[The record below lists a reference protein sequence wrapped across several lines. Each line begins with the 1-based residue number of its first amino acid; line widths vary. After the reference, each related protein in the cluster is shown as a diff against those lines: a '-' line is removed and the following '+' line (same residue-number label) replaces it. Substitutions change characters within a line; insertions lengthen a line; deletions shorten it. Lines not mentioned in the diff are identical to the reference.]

1 MKKVDFKVLGELF
14 LSFCKIGAFTIGGG
28 LAMMPM
34 LQKELIEKKHWMTEE
49 ELIDYYAIG
58 QSTPGII
65 AVNVATFIGYKKAG
79 ILGGIIATLG
89 IIFPSVV
96 IITVLAR
103 LISSIDDFPWVQKA
117 LKGINVSVAALLT
130 DVTINFAKK
139 TAKNLFSVILII
151 LVFCLVYFLNVPSY
165 LIILGSAAIGLCYFY
180 ACKALSQNKIKNQ
193 GK

>member
-1 MKKVDFKVLGELF
+1 MKKIDFKVLGELF
-14 LSFCKIGAFTIGGG
+14 LSFCKVGEFTPGGG
-28 LAMMPM
+28 VAMMPM
-34 LQKELIEKKHWMTEE
+34 LQKELIEKKQWMTEE

-65 AVNVATFIGYKKAG
+65 AVNVATFIGYKQSG
-79 ILGGIIATLG
+79 IIGGIIATLG

-117 LKGINVSVAALLT
+117 LRGINVSVAALLT

-139 TAKNLFSVILII
+139 TAKNVFSIVLMV
-151 LVFCLVYFLNVPSY
+151 LVFCLVYFVKIPSHF
-165 LIILGSAAIGLCYFY
+165 IILGSALIGLCYY
-180 ACKALSQNKIKNQ
+180 YICKAVAQKKTLKE